1 MMHGAHIGGQ
11 RAGAFLDLV
20 RGVDP
25 ERVLLVGIDVAK
37 ATWFVVASNL
47 LGEVV
52 VDGVRL
58 VADRAGLAELERVLG
73 AASARVNA
81 AMVVVGI
88 EAAGHQHQTLTAH
101 LLDRDELVVRVLN
114 PAQVAAVRKQQGNR
128 RRKTD
133 WLDAAAICELLAR
146 GEGALVHLDGS
157 AASALRPL
165 WSGRKD
171 LVDSRSRLRQQ
182 AGALVDCLWPGC
194 SAKDTVAGVTP
205 VLCDLFATKAGRV
218 LLELL
223 AQGWTPARVAATS
236 VAGLRGLFAV
246 RGCRLTRPLAT
257 RLIGRAQAAL
267 PAHPAATAGKAATLA
282 ALLGTID
289 TLDREIA
296 CLEAAM
302 APLLARTQGAK
313 LTQLRGV
320 GVVAAAGFVAFVGST
335 DRWAEWSKV
344 WRAAGLDPARSQS
357 GPADARLGIS
367 REGSAWGRRAILDL
381 AAAVCQQPGP
391 GATICAPAPP
401 SSTNPPRSPS
411 RPPPT
416 PSGAPCLRSWPRAPT
431 LILASKPNAPQRGRQ
446 VVKQPEPDDISAS
459 EGPIRRRSQ
468 AMRPDLALS
477 LAPAPRT
484 FLQTADVA
492 SCGQTAHAIPSA
504 CGREDT
510 QGLPQS
516 QPLTVTISAAPM
528 RPNPTR
534 PRAGLDRCYG
544 ELS

>member
-1 MMHGAHIGGQ
+1 MVPTSGASGQ
-11 RAGAFLDLV
+11 ARSWSWCVASI
-20 RGVDP
+20 P
-25 ERVLLVGIDVAK
+25 QRVLLVGVDVAK

-101 LLDRDELVVRVLN
+101 LLDRDELVVRAAEPGASGRGPQAAGQ
-114 PAQVAAVRKQQGNR
+114 PAAQDRLAGRGGHLRAAGPRRGRAGAPGRLASGGVAAAVVGAA
-128 RRKTD
+128 KT
-133 WLDAAAICELLAR
+133 WWIPAVGC
-146 GEGALVHLDGS
+146 
-157 AASALRPL
+157 ASRPGR
-165 WSGRKD
+165 WSTASGRA
-171 LVDSRSRLRQQ
+171 V
-182 AGALVDCLWPGC
+182 

-236 VAGLRGLFAV
+236 VAALRGLFAV
-246 RGCRLTRPLAT
+246 RGCRLTRPLAA

-296 CLEAAM
+296 CLEVAM
-302 APLLARTQGAK
+302 AP
-313 LTQLRGV
+313 
-320 GVVAAAGFVAFVGST
+320 AAGPPPRAPSSPSSAGWAWSPRPDSWPSWAHT

-357 GPADARLGIS
+357 GRRRRPATASAGRARPGAGGRS
-367 REGSAWGRRAILDL
+367 WTWPQPSASSPGRWRDRLRTRTTQQHKPAKVAL
-381 AAAVCQQPGP
+381 AATAN
-391 GATICAPAPP
+391 A
-401 SSTNPPRSPS
+401 R
-411 RPPPT
+411 
-416 PSGAPCLRSWPRAPT
+416 SGAPCFALMACGRRLYPDPSDLRS
-431 LILASKPNAPQRGRQ
+431 
-446 VVKQPEPDDISAS
+446 
-459 EGPIRRRSQ
+459 
-468 AMRPDLALS
+468 
-477 LAPAPRT
+477 
-484 FLQTADVA
+484 
-492 SCGQTAHAIPSA
+492 QTAHAA
-504 CGREDT
+504 AEGRWSSSLEPDDPG
-510 QGLPQS
+510 GLRGVDQT
-516 QPLTVTISAAPM
+516 PLSGYEA
-528 RPNPTR
+528 R
-534 PRAGLDRCYG
+534 PRA
-544 ELS
+544 

>member
-11 RAGAFLDLV
+11 RAGAFLELV

-25 ERVLLVGIDVAK
+25 KRVLLVGVDVAK

-52 VDGVRL
+52 VGGVRL
-58 VADRAGLAELERVLG
+58 VADRAGLAELERVL
-73 AASARVNA
+73 AAARARADA

-88 EAAGHQHQTLTAH
+88 EAAGHHHQTLTGH
-101 LLDRDELVVRVLN
+101 LLDRDELVVRSLN

-157 AASALRPL
+157 AAAALRPL

-171 LVDSRSRLRQQ
+171 LVDTRSRLRQQ

-194 SAKDTVAGVTP
+194 SAKDTAAGVTP
-205 VLCDLFATKAGRV
+205 VLCDLFATRPVGCCSGSSPRGGRRPASPPPASLRCAGCSPSAGAGSPDPWPPDLSVGRRRRCPPIQRPPPARRPPWP
-218 LLELL
+218 LCL
-223 AQGWTPARVAATS
+223 ARSTPSTARSPAWRRPWRPCWPAPRAPSSPSSAGWAWSPRPGSWPSWAPPTGGRSGRRCGERPGWTPPAAS
-236 VAGLRGLFAV
+236 PDPPMPGSGSA
-246 RGCRLTRPLAT
+246 
-257 RLIGRAQAAL
+257 GRAR
-267 PAHPAATAGKAATLA
+267 PGAG
-282 ALLGTID
+282 G
-289 TLDREIA
+289 
-296 CLEAAM
+296 
-302 APLLARTQGAK
+302 
-313 LTQLRGV
+313 
-320 GVVAAAGFVAFVGST
+320 
-335 DRWAEWSKV
+335 
-344 WRAAGLDPARSQS
+344 RSWTWPQ
-357 GPADARLGIS
+357 P
-367 REGSAWGRRAILDL
+367 SASS
-381 AAAVCQQPGP
+381 PGP
-391 GATICAPAPP
+391 GATVCAPAPP
-401 SSTNPPRSPS
+401 SSTSPPRSPS

-431 LILASKPNAPQRGRQ
+431 LILASRPNAPQRGRQ
-446 VVKQPEPDDISAS
+446 VVKQPEPEDTGGLRGS
-459 EGPIRRRSQ
+459 IRRRSQ

-510 QGLPQS
+510 PEASQS
-516 QPLTVTISAAPM
+516 PNTDRDHLGRSHAAQ
-528 RPNPTR
+528 PNPGREEDLTD
-534 PRAGLDRCYG
+534 AMA
-544 ELS
+544 S